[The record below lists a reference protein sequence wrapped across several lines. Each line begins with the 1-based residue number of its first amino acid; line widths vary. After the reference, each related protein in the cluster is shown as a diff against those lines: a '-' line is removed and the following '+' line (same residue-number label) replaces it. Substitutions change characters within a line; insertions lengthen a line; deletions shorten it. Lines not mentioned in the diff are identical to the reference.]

1 MNTETATATVA
12 APLDKI
18 RAVLL
23 DALAFPEWNDAFQ
36 SISGPQEAGVNAT
49 YALRVRPG
57 LPGRMQY
64 TAIEPHRVSIRWSA
78 PGFTE
83 DGDWDLQA
91 APGGTVVKHSYRQDG
106 PTAAVLRTAMQ
117 GVTQE
122 RIRRLALRVRG

>member
-12 APLDKI
+12 APIEEI

-23 DALAFPEWNDAFQ
+23 DALAFPEWNDAFL
-36 SISGPQEAGVNAT
+36 SISGPQEAGVDAT

-64 TAIEPHRVSIRWSA
+64 TDIEPQRVSIRWSA

-83 DGDWDLQA
+83 DGDWELQP
-91 APGGTVVKHSYRQDG
+91 APGGTLVTHTYRQVG
-106 PTAAVLRTAMQ
+106 PTAALLRTAMQ

-122 RIRRLALRVRG
+122 RLRRLALRVGG